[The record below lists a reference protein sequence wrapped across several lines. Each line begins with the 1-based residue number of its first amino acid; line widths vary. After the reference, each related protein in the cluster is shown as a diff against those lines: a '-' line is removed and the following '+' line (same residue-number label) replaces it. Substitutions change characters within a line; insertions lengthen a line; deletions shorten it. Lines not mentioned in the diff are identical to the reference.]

1 MILNMVFPSAVGL
14 RYVVI
19 TKWNMIGNITTE
31 DIYMQQVG
39 NIKRRVDDADFLI
52 ENKKYESALL
62 LLLTAIDGSA
72 IKVFPAKTQS
82 ITNPTRTKQN
92 RQIVNEMG
100 NSERY
105 QRFLGVRIRQLL
117 GMVLS
122 EDEYYAKELIHFVEG
137 QDDPEVIIYKAFRC
151 NDVHESSIPTEYHY
165 VYSDDAVSNQLSME
179 FSNGCIKFSS
189 GFLSLLRS
197 AIVYAPCNGSEFGIN
212 HFRIMPNAGVTEDDI
227 YEHCAKEFGVSYGK
241 VIVIKGVLAKIGPIV
256 HSLGLDELSV
266 IVARRINPGTKTG
279 LSAPRDG
286 KPECIRDNRFTESG
300 KALLNYILKNS
311 QVVDIAS

>member
-1 MILNMVFPSAVGL
+1 MILNMIFPSAVLL

-82 ITNPTRTKQN
+82 ITNPTRTRKN
-92 RQIVNEMG
+92 RQIANEMP

-117 GMVLS
+117 GIMLS

-137 QDDPEVIIYKAFRC
+137 QEDPEVIIYKAFRC

-165 VYSDDAVSNQLSME
+165 VYSEDAISNNLSME
-179 FSNGCIKFSS
+179 FSNGTIKFSS

-197 AIVYAPCNGSEFGIN
+197 AIVYAPCNGSEFGIS
-212 HFRIMPNAGVTEDDI
+212 HFRLMPNDGMTEDDI
-227 YEHCAKEFGVSYGK
+227 YNHCNNEYGVSYGK
-241 VIVIKGVLAKIGPIV
+241 VIVINRLLADIGPGV
-256 HSLGLDELSV
+256 HSLDLDELSEI
-266 IVARRINPGTKTG
+266 IVESIHPGTKTG
-279 LSAPRDG
+279 LSFPRGG
-286 KPECIRDNRFTESG
+286 KPACISNNRFTESG
-300 KALLNYILKNS
+300 KSMLNYILKNS

>member
-1 MILNMVFPSAVGL
+1 
-14 RYVVI
+14 
-19 TKWNMIGNITTE
+19 
-31 DIYMQQVG
+31 MQQAG

-82 ITNPTRTKQN
+82 ITNPTRTKKN
-92 RQIVNEMG
+92 RQIANEMP

-122 EDEYYAKELIHFVEG
+122 EDEYYTKELVHFVEG

-165 VYSDDAVSNQLSME
+165 VYSEDAISNNLSME
-179 FSNGCIKFSS
+179 FSNGSVKFSS
-189 GFLSLLRS
+189 GFLNLLRS
-197 AIVYAPCNGSEFGIN
+197 AIVYAPCNGTEFGIN
-212 HFRIMPNAGVTEDDI
+212 HFRLMPNSGMTEVDI
-227 YEHCAKEFGVSYGK
+227 YDHCKKEYGVSYGK
-241 VIVIKGVLAKIGPIV
+241 VIAINMLLAGIGPSAHSLDLNELSEIIAESINQGTKIG
-256 HSLGLDELSV
+256 LS
-266 IVARRINPGTKTG
+266 
-279 LSAPRDG
+279 SPRDG
-286 KPECIRDNRFTESG
+286 KPACITNNRFTESG
-300 KALLNYILKNS
+300 KAMLNYILKNS